1 MSGAPAP
8 AGLARVAGAIEAVID
23 LVGRAVSWLSAAV
36 VVLMIVIVALRYG
49 FDRGSVAL
57 QEAVLYLHS
66 AVFLL
71 GAAWALK
78 MNAHV
83 RVDIFHQRWSPRGQ
97 ALADLVGA
105 VCFLLPFCG
114 LLVWLSWDYAAS
126 SWAIR
131 ESSREP
137 GGLPYVYVMKSLVPA
152 AGVLLIVQGIAQV
165 LRALAVIGGGSAAR
179 RPGDAHGGGA

>member
-1 MSGAPAP
+1 MNNASGA
-8 AGLARVAGAIEAVID
+8 GVLTRVAGAIDTVID
-23 LVGRAVSWLSAAV
+23 VIGRAVSWLTAAV

-83 RVDIFHQRWSPRGQ
+83 RVDIFHQRWSPRGK
-97 ALADLVGA
+97 AIADLVGT
-105 VCFLLPFCG
+105 VLFLLPFCG
-114 LLVWLSWDYAAS
+114 LLVWLSWDYAAT
-126 SWAIR
+126 SWSIR
-131 ESSREP
+131 EGSREP
-137 GGLPYVYVMKSLVPA
+137 GGLPYVYVMKSLIPA
-152 AGVLLIVQGIAQV
+152 AGVLLIVQGIAHT
-165 LRALAVIGGGSAAR
+165 LRAVTVIAGGRVAR
-179 RPGDAHGGGA
+179 PSGDAHGGGA